1 MQNRIL
7 TRWSPAWSSAVMF
20 LCCAGFDVGSAAA
33 TGSDTTPSSTD
44 PRRDMIAALDAPGPA
59 PSLGDQ
65 ANVFGRL
72 VGTWKIEYAFLSKDG
87 TTSRSSGD
95 FSVGW
100 VMEGRVVQCLFTI
113 DPSADRKE
121 KYIGSSLNY
130 FDAKSQTWRMVY
142 VDPENDAVIRVTGG
156 AAGNDR
162 IVLLTPDTDGKV
174 NRWSFDD
181 IRPDSFVYRD
191 EVSHDGGKTWRLQEE
206 DHMTRRE
213 AAAPGQ

>member
-1 MQNRIL
+1 MQNRAL
-7 TRWSPAWSSAVMF
+7 TRWSPVWSSAVML
-20 LCCAGFDVGSAAA
+20 LCCASLDVGSAAA
-33 TGSDTTPSSTD
+33 TGSGTASTD
-44 PRRDMIAALDAPGPA
+44 PRRDMIAALEAVGPA

-72 VGTWKIEYAFLSKDG
+72 VGTWRIDYAFLSKDG

-162 IVLLTPDTDGKV
+162 IVLLTQEAEGKV
-174 NRWSFDD
+174 TRWSFND

-206 DHMTRRE
+206 DHMTRRG
-213 AAAPGQ
+213 AAPPGQ